1 MTNNTA
7 RIAELFQNTGLAD
20 EIPNHRN
27 RLLSFVD
34 KAHFQHAL
42 MSVPADSL
50 DPPFSNMREGL
61 PRLLALPDTNSKV
74 VVEFYSDLGWLVD
87 RLVRAVGEASKRDGI
102 ELPYDNLDWLWRR
115 VAFATMTYV
124 EMETSRPVMLNL
136 MLLKVAQIIETPN
149 GLLALEKFV
158 LEYGYVYQRR
168 EPRPEAAV

>member
-7 RIAELFQNTGLAD
+7 KIAQLFQNTGLGD
-20 EIPNHRN
+20 EMPNHRN

-42 MSVPADSL
+42 LSVPEDTL

-61 PRLLALPDTNSKV
+61 PRLLASDANSKAL
-74 VVEFYSDLGWLVD
+74 VEIERDLGWLVD
-87 RLVRAVGEASKRDGI
+87 RLVRAVDEASKRDGI

-136 MLLKVAQIIETPN
+136 MLLKVAQIIEAPN
-149 GLLALEKFV
+149 GLPALEKFV
-158 LEYGYVYQRR
+158 LEHGYVYQRR